1 MRIIIGLI
9 IMGLM
14 IFPTITIVICARE
27 IGKVIEEL

>member
-14 IFPTITIVICARE
+14 IFPITVIVICARE
-27 IGKVIEEL
+27 IGKIIEEL